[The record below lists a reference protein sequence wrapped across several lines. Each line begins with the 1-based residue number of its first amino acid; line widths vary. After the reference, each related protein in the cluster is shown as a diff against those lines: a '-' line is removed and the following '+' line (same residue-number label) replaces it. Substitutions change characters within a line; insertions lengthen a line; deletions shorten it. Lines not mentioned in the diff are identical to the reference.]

1 MLLMTGNDRNQ
12 NSGCLFPFGG
22 NFLPLFALL
31 VLDDEERKRRARE
44 LEEEEED
51 SINDCSWE

>member
-1 MLLMTGNDRNQ
+1 MTGNDRNQ